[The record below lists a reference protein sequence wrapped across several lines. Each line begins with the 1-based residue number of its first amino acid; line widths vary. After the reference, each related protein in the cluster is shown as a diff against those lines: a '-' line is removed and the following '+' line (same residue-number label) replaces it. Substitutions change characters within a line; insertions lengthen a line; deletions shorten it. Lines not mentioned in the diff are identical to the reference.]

1 MINELLQ
8 WAALAFVGI
17 FLIGL
22 TRQLAHFLVDPKEQY
37 AIDTGPPLG
46 KPLPDGLLTQSE
58 REQVSELFAS
68 RRTAWGAL
76 MVVADSCIGCKLM
89 LERVSRSGV
98 PDGAPLV
105 VISRQSDADHRRY
118 LEEIADVVIVDHKR
132 LSRADLL
139 VSPFVIMFDPSY
151 HVLHKAIAPDLEL
164 TVAEWKGTDS
174 VEPAANG
181 HSSDARLA
189 LTHVGSEEG

>member
-8 WAALAFVGI
+8 WAALAFVGV

-22 TRQLAHFLVDPKEQY
+22 TRQLGHFLVDPKEQY
-37 AIDTGPPLG
+37 ANDTGPPLG
-46 KPLPDGLLTQSE
+46 KPLPDDLLTRNE
-58 REQVSELFAS
+58 RDRVTELFAA

-76 MVVADSCIGCKLM
+76 VVVAETCIGCKAM
-89 LERVSRSGV
+89 LERVSKSGV

-105 VISRQSDADHRRY
+105 VISRESGADHRRY
-118 LEEIADVVIVDHKR
+118 LEAIADVVIVDHKR

-139 VSPFVIMFDPSY
+139 VSPFVIMFDPNF
-151 HVLHKAIAPDLEL
+151 HVVHKAIAPDLEF
-164 TVAEWKGTDS
+164 TVAQWKGPDS
-174 VEPAANG
+174 VHRAPNG